1 MFSNTTFWVFIF
13 ICLVGYFI
21 FRFGMVGRGQRKTE
35 IEFIGGVTIFIS
47 FILTLL
53 LVGWKALIVQL
64 GIFWVVIT
72 PIVEITISSIQK
84 RLYGIR
90 EKELGSKPLSEKG
103 KESLYDHLIETG
115 QISDKS

>member
-1 MFSNTTFWVFIF
+1 MFSNTTFWVLIF

-21 FRFGMVGRGQRKTE
+21 FRFGMVSKGQRKTE

-47 FILTLL
+47 FLLILLLIDWRTLL
-53 LVGWKALIVQL
+53 VQV

-72 PIVEITISSIQK
+72 PIVEIAISSIQK

-90 EKELGSKPLSEKG
+90 ENKIGSKPLSEKG